1 MRTPTLPRLLVV
13 SFTAVAVAAGGFLA
27 RPLVLPDT
35 PALPGLRV
43 DGLELARGSDG
54 VAELRA
60 RKAAF
65 EARVVTLTHGKA
77 SVTATFAELGVT
89 VDEARTLQRVTDLG
103 HQGSVLERFE
113 TAREAARGELD
124 VPLAFLVDRDKGLAR
139 LEPLKAELD
148 VAPTPAKLDLENHA
162 TVPGVD
168 GVYLDLDT
176 TLARVEDLAR
186 SGHKNE
192 KDALSLATVAV
203 PPRVTSAF
211 LASLDISTVVGEFET
226 HFSRGGDQARRGR
239 NIDVAAAKLEGLVL
253 SPGQLVSFNDIVGD
267 RSEAN
272 GFQRSWEIFK
282 GEMVEG
288 IGGGTC
294 QVASTLHAA
303 VVFGGL
309 DVLERL
315 PHSRPSAYIPMGLDS
330 TVVFPAVDLKVRNPH
345 PFPVVVHTKSTG
357 NTLRIELLGKS
368 KPVRVAFARDVV
380 GTLPFKRKIVE
391 EPGLPPNRV
400 VRKQHGIKGF
410 RVKRTRQLTYQDG
423 TTKTEES
430 TDFYPPTT
438 EIYLVPSGFDESRL
452 PGLPGSEPDAD
463 ADGPRTPAPSSA
475 GAVACAGDCAKPADI
490 EVVNGRGVHAPS
502 GIQVA
507 PPRSVSLKR

>member
-1 MRTPTLPRLLVV
+1 MRTPTPTRLLVV
-13 SFTAVAVAAGGFLA
+13 SLVAVVGVAGAFVA
-27 RPLVLPDT
+27 RPRALPDT

-43 DGLELARGSDG
+43 DGVEIPRGSDG
-54 VAELRA
+54 AAEVRA

-65 EARVVTLTHGKA
+65 EARVVTLTAGKVT
-77 SVTATFAELGVT
+77 VTATFAELGLT
-89 VDEARTLQRVTDLG
+89 VDEARTLQRVAALG
-103 HQGSVLERFE
+103 HEGSLLERFE
-113 TAREAARGELD
+113 LAREAARGELD
-124 VPLAFLVDRDKGLAR
+124 VPLAFAVDRDKGVAR
-139 LEPLKAELD
+139 LEPVKAELD
-148 VAPTPAKLDLENHA
+148 VAPTAAKLDLDKHA

-168 GVYLDLDT
+168 GVYLDLDA

-192 KDALSLATVAV
+192 RDALPLATLAV
-203 PPRVTSAF
+203 PPRVSSSY
-211 LASLDISTVVGEFET
+211 LASLDVSTVVGEFET

-253 SPGQLVSFNDIVGD
+253 SPGQLVSFNDIVGE

-288 IGGGTC
+288 VGGGTC
-294 QVASTLHAA
+294 QVASTFHAA

-345 PFPVVVHTKSTG
+345 PFPIVVHTKSAG
-357 NTLRIELLGKS
+357 NTLRVELLGKS
-368 KPVRVAFARDVV
+368 KPARVVFGRDVV
-380 GTLPFKRKIVE
+380 ATLPYKRKIVE
-391 EPGLPPNRV
+391 EPGLPANRV

-410 RVKRTRQLTYQDG
+410 RIKRTRQIVYENG
-423 TTKTEES
+423 TSKTEES

-438 EIYLVPSGFDESRL
+438 EIYLVPAGFDEGRL
-452 PGLPGSEPDAD
+452 PALPDAD
-463 ADGPRTPAPSSA
+463 AEPGDAPRPPAPSSA
-475 GAVACAGDCAKPADI
+475 GAVACAGDCAKPGDI
-490 EVVNGRGVHAPS
+490 EVVDGRGVHAPT
-502 GIQVA
+502 GVQIA
-507 PPRSVSLKR
+507 PPRSVSLRR